1 MTPENLQI
9 PPAKPTMEI
18 EETFEGDLGSK
29 RMLVNFGPQHPATHG
44 TLRSIIEL
52 DGEIV
57 TKLTAEIGY
66 LHSGFEKL
74 SEYRTYNQVV
84 TITDRMNYLS
94 PLCNNVG
101 FAVAVEELMGLTVTP
116 RCAAIRV
123 IMCELSRVADH
134 IISVGL
140 QAMDLGAFSVM
151 LWTFIER
158 EKLYDI
164 FEAVTGAR
172 LTTSYTRVGGLF
184 RDVPPDFE
192 ELCRAF
198 MGKCSKT
205 LDDIGDMLDSNKI
218 FLDRTRG
225 VGAISRED
233 AIQYGLTGPLLRA
246 CGVKRDLR
254 KDRPYLG
261 YEQYRFE
268 VPTAETGDVY
278 ARYQVRMAEMREAMK
293 IVDQALAALPTGP
306 VKVDDPR
313 VSLPSK
319 DEFNKPS
326 GGMEGLIY
334 HFKNYMF
341 GHGVCPPQGEV
352 YSATEAPNGE
362 LGFYLVSD
370 GTQRP
375 WRMRVRPPSFY
386 NYQAFPRM
394 CEGRLLSDMVAALS
408 SLNIIAGELDR

>member
-1 MTPENLQI
+1 MEL
-9 PPAKPTMEI
+9 PPTRPTMEV
-18 EETFEGDLGSK
+18 EKELEGDLGSR
-29 RMLVNFGPQHPATHG
+29 RMIINFGPQHPATHG
-44 TLRSIIEL
+44 TLRNLIEL

-57 TKLTAEIGY
+57 TKLTPEIGY

-74 SEYRTYNQVV
+74 AEYRTYNQVI

-94 PLCNNVG
+94 PLSNNVG
-101 FAVAVEELMGLTVTP
+101 FAMAVEEMMGLKITP

-123 IMCELSRVADH
+123 VLSELSRIADH
-134 IISVGL
+134 VLSVGL

-172 LTTSYTRVGGLF
+172 LTTSYTRIGGVF

-192 ELCRAF
+192 EMCRTF

-205 LDDIGDMLDSNKI
+205 IDEIEGVLNGNRI
-218 FLDRTRG
+218 FLDRTKG
-225 VGAISRED
+225 VGRISRED
-233 AIQYGLTGPLLRA
+233 AISYGLTGPLLRS
-246 CGVKRDLR
+246 CGVPRDIR

-261 YEQYRFE
+261 YEGYEFD
-268 VPTAETGDVY
+268 VITAEEGDVY
-278 ARYQVRMAEMREAMK
+278 ARYEVRVGEMRQALR
-293 IVDQALAALPTGP
+293 IVDQALAKMPKGP
-306 VKVDDPR
+306 VNVDDPR
-313 VSLPSK
+313 VALPAK
-319 DEFNKPS
+319 DAFNKPQ

-341 GHGVCPPQGEV
+341 GHGVCPPKGEI
-352 YSATEAPNGE
+352 YSSTEAPNGE
-362 LGFYLVSD
+362 LGWYIVSD
-370 GTQRP
+370 GTQKP
-375 WRMRVRPPSFY
+375 WRMRVRPPSLY

-394 CEGRLLSDMVAALS
+394 TEGKLLSDMVAVLS
-408 SLNIIAGELDR
+408 SLNVIAGELDR

>member
-1 MTPENLQI
+1 
-9 PPAKPTMEI
+9 MEI
-18 EETFEGDLGSK
+18 EQELEGDLGSR
-29 RMLVNFGPQHPATHG
+29 RMVINFGPQHPATHG
-44 TLRSIIEL
+44 TLRTLIEL
-52 DGEIV
+52 DGEFV
-57 TKLTAEIGY
+57 TRMTPEIGY

-74 SEYRTYNQVV
+74 AEHRTYNQTV

-101 FAVAVEELMGLTVTP
+101 FALAVEEMMGIRATP

-123 IMCELSRVADH
+123 VLSELSRIADH
-134 IISVGL
+134 VLSVGL

-184 RDVPPDFE
+184 RDLPPDFDE
-192 ELCRAF
+192 MCRAF

-205 LDDIGDMLDSNKI
+205 IDDIEGMLDENRI

-225 VGAISRED
+225 VGKISAADAISF
-233 AIQYGLTGPLLRA
+233 GLSGPLLRSA
-246 CGVKRDLR
+246 GVRRDLR

-261 YEQYRFE
+261 YEQYEFD
-268 VPTAETGDVY
+268 VVTAEEGDVFS
-278 ARYQVRMAEMREAMK
+278 RYRVRVGEMRQSLR
-293 IVDQALAALPTGP
+293 IIDQALKKMPGGP
-306 VKVDDPR
+306 INVDDPR
-313 VSLPSK
+313 VALPAK
-319 DEFNKPS
+319 DAFNKPQ

-341 GHGVCPPQGEV
+341 GHGVCPPKGEI

-362 LGFYLVSD
+362 LGWYLVSD
-370 GTQRP
+370 GTAKP
-375 WRMRVRPPSFY
+375 WRMRVRPPSLY
-386 NYQAFPRM
+386 NYQSFPHM
-394 CEGRLLSDMVAALS
+394 CQGRLLSDMVAVLS

>member
-1 MTPENLQI
+1 MEL
-9 PPAKPTMEI
+9 PPNRPTMEV
-18 EETFEGDLGSK
+18 EQELEGDLGSR
-29 RMLVNFGPQHPATHG
+29 RMVINFGPQHPATHG
-44 TLRSIIEL
+44 TLRNLIEL

-57 TKLTAEIGY
+57 TKLTPEIGY

-74 SEYRTYNQVV
+74 AEYRTYNQVI

-101 FAVAVEELMGLTVTP
+101 FALAVEQMMGIKVTP

-123 IMCELSRVADH
+123 VLSELSRLADH
-134 IISVGL
+134 VLSVGL

-172 LTTSYTRVGGLF
+172 LTTSYTRIGGVF

-192 ELCRAF
+192 DMTRKF
-198 MGKCSKT
+198 MGKCATTIDEIESV
-205 LDDIGDMLDSNKI
+205 LNENRI
-218 FLDRTRG
+218 FLDRTKG
-225 VGAISRED
+225 VGAISRQD
-233 AIQYGLTGPLLRA
+233 AISYGLSGPLLRS
-246 CGVKRDLR
+246 CGVPRDIR

-261 YEQYRFE
+261 YEQYEFD
-268 VPTAETGDVY
+268 VITADEGDVY
-278 ARYQVRMAEMREAMK
+278 SRYEVRVGEMRQALR
-293 IVDQALAALPTGP
+293 IIDQALKKMPKGP
-306 VKVDDPR
+306 VNVDDPR
-313 VSLPSK
+313 VALPAK
-319 DEFNKPS
+319 DAFNKPQ

-341 GHGVCPPQGEV
+341 GHGVCPPKGEI
-352 YSATEAPNGE
+352 YS
-362 LGFYLVSD
+362 SK
-370 GTQRP
+370 P
-375 WRMRVRPPSFY
+375 WRMRVRPPSLY

-394 CEGRLLSDMVAALS
+394 TEGKLLSDMVAVLS

>member
-1 MTPENLQI
+1 
-9 PPAKPTMEI
+9 MEV
-18 EETFEGDLGSK
+18 EQELEGDLGSR
-29 RMLVNFGPQHPATHG
+29 RMIINFGPQHPATHG
-44 TLRSIIEL
+44 TLRNLIEL

-57 TKLTAEIGY
+57 TKLTPEIGY

-74 SEYRTYNQVV
+74 AEYRTYNQIV

-94 PLCNNVG
+94 PLSNNVG
-101 FAVAVEELMGLTVTP
+101 FALAVEEMMGIKITP

-123 IMCELSRVADH
+123 VLSELSRIADH
-134 IISVGL
+134 VLSVGL

-172 LTTSYTRVGGLF
+172 LTTSYTRIGGVF

-192 ELCRAF
+192 EMCRTF

-205 LDDIGDMLDSNKI
+205 IDEIESVLNENRI
-218 FLDRTRG
+218 FLDRTKG
-225 VGAISRED
+225 VGRISRADAIS
-233 AIQYGLTGPLLRA
+233 YGLTGPLLRS
-246 CGVKRDLR
+246 CGVPRDIR

-261 YEQYRFE
+261 YDQYEFDL
-268 VPTAETGDVY
+268 VTAEEGDVF
-278 ARYQVRMAEMREAMK
+278 ARYQVRVGEMRQALR
-293 IVDQALAALPTGP
+293 IVDQALAKMPKGP
-306 VKVDDPR
+306 VNVDDPR
-313 VSLPSK
+313 VALPAK
-319 DEFNKPS
+319 DAFNKPQ

-341 GHGVCPPQGEV
+341 GHGVCPPKGEI
-352 YSATEAPNGE
+352 YSSTEAPNGE
-362 LGFYLVSD
+362 LGWYLVSD
-370 GTQRP
+370 GTQKP
-375 WRMRVRPPSFY
+375 WRMRVRPPSLY

-394 CEGRLLSDMVAALS
+394 TEGKLLSDMVAVLS
-408 SLNIIAGELDR
+408 SLNVIAGELDR

>member
-1 MTPENLQI
+1 MEL
-9 PPAKPTMEI
+9 PPNRPTMEI
-18 EETFEGDLGSK
+18 EQELEGDLGSK
-29 RMLVNFGPQHPATHG
+29 RMVINFGPQHPATHG
-44 TLRSIIEL
+44 TLRNIIEL

-57 TKLTAEIGY
+57 TKLTPEIGY

-74 SEYRTYNQVV
+74 AEYRTYNQVI

-94 PLCNNVG
+94 PLSNNVG
-101 FAVAVEELMGLTVTP
+101 FALAVEEMMGIKVTP
-116 RCAAIRV
+116 RCASIRV
-123 IMCELSRVADH
+123 VLSELSRIADH
-134 IISVGL
+134 ILSVGL

-172 LTTSYTRVGGLF
+172 LTTSYTRIGGVF

-192 ELCRAF
+192 EMCRTF
-198 MGKCSKT
+198 MKKCEKT
-205 LDDIGDMLDSNKI
+205 IDEIESVLNENRI

-225 VGAISRED
+225 VGAISRQD
-233 AIQYGLTGPLLRA
+233 AISCGLSGPLLRA
-246 CGVKRDLR
+246 CGVPRDIR

-261 YEQYRFE
+261 YEDYQFDLI
-268 VPTAETGDVY
+268 TAEDGDVWS
-278 ARYQVRMAEMREAMK
+278 RYQVRVGEMRQALR
-293 IVDQALAALPTGP
+293 IVDQALKKMPKGP
-306 VKVDDPR
+306 VNVDDPR
-313 VSLPSK
+313 VALPPK
-319 DEFNKPS
+319 DAFNKPQ

-341 GHGVCPPQGEV
+341 GHGVCPPKGEI
-352 YSATEAPNGE
+352 YSSTEAPNGE
-362 LGFYLVSD
+362 LGWYLVSD
-370 GTQRP
+370 GTQKP
-375 WRMRVRPPSFY
+375 WRMRVRPPSLY

-394 CEGRLLSDMVAALS
+394 CEGKLLSDMVAVLS

>member
-1 MTPENLQI
+1 MSPEKLEL
-9 PPAKPTMEI
+9 PPSRPAMEI
-18 EETFEGDLGSK
+18 EEGDLGSK
-29 RMLVNFGPQHPATHG
+29 RMVVNFGPQHPATHG
-44 TLRSIIEL
+44 TLRTVIEL

-57 TKLTAEIGY
+57 VKMTPEIGY

-74 SEYRTYNQVV
+74 AEYRTYNQVV

-94 PLCNNVG
+94 PLSNNVG
-101 FAVAVEELMGLTVTP
+101 FAVAVEELMGLKVTP

-123 IMCELSRVADH
+123 AMCELSRIADH
-134 IISVGL
+134 IVSIGL

-192 ELCRAF
+192 DLCRNF
-198 MGKCSKT
+198 MAKCGKT
-205 LDDIGDMLDSNKI
+205 IDDIEDVLNQNKI
-218 FLDRTRG
+218 FVDRTKG
-225 VGAISRED
+225 IGAISRED
-233 AIQYGLTGPLLRA
+233 AVSFGLSGPLLRS

-261 YEQYRFE
+261 YEQYAFE
-268 VPTAETGDVY
+268 VAQAEGGDVWS
-278 ARYQVRMAEMREAMK
+278 RYRVRVQEVRESMK
-293 IVDQALAALPTGP
+293 IVDQVLKAMPPGP
-306 VKVDDPR
+306 INVDDPR
-313 VSLPSK
+313 VALPAK
-319 DEFNKPS
+319 DAFNKPQ

-341 GHGVCPPQGEV
+341 GHGVCPPKGEI

-375 WRMRVRPPSFY
+375 WRMRVRPPSLY

-394 CEGRLLSDMVAALS
+394 CEGKLLSDSVAVLS

>member
-1 MTPENLQI
+1 MEL
-9 PPAKPTMEI
+9 PPNRPTMEI
-18 EETFEGDLGSK
+18 ERELEGDLGSR
-29 RMLVNFGPQHPATHG
+29 RMIINFGPQHPATHG
-44 TLRSIIEL
+44 TLRTLIEL
-52 DGEIV
+52 DGETV
-57 TKLTAEIGY
+57 TKMTPEIGY

-74 SEYRTYNQVV
+74 AEYRTYNQIV

-94 PLCNNVG
+94 PLSNNVG
-101 FAVAVEELMGLTVTP
+101 FALAVEEMMGLKVTP

-123 IMCELSRVADH
+123 VLSELSRIADH
-134 IISVGL
+134 VLSVGL

-192 ELCRAF
+192 ELCRGF
-198 MGKCSKT
+198 MGKCAKT
-205 LDDIGDMLDSNKI
+205 IDEIESVLNENRI
-218 FLDRTRG
+218 FLDRTKG
-225 VGAISRED
+225 VGAISRAD
-233 AIQYGLTGPLLRA
+233 AISYGLSGPLLRS
-246 CGVKRDLR
+246 CGVRRDVR

-261 YEQYRFE
+261 YEQYEFD
-268 VPTAETGDVY
+268 VITADEGDVY
-278 ARYQVRMAEMREAMK
+278 SRYHVRVGEMRQALR
-293 IVDQALAALPTGP
+293 IIDQALKKMPSGP
-306 VKVDDPR
+306 VNVDDPR
-313 VSLPSK
+313 VALPPK
-319 DEFNKPS
+319 DAFNKPQ

-341 GHGVCPPQGEV
+341 GHGVCPPKGEI
-352 YSATEAPNGE
+352 YSSTEAPNGE
-362 LGFYLVSD
+362 LGWYLVSD
-370 GTQRP
+370 GTQKP
-375 WRMRVRPPSFY
+375 WRMRVRPPSLY

-394 CEGRLLSDMVAALS
+394 CEGKLLSDMVAVLS